1 MRKKYTELKS
11 NQKDFSKKT
20 VKDPSEYRLLH
31 TQAKTALKAKQS
43 ELEQLKI
50 DLATQKTRALN
61 F

>member
-43 ELEQLKI
+43 ELE
-50 DLATQKTRALN
+50 
-61 F
+61 